1 MASKYLWILLKSI
14 FFQFSIFVKVYF
26 LKIRERD
33 FYYDIYESLYR
44 FVESTRENKYELSQ
58 VLYPIFIH
66 LYIDMINKD
75 YLKLAQEFFTKY
87 SSSQT
92 SNHALD
98 IKKLKLITNKDQLS
112 RSEFRE
118 TYGSTKYNV
127 KLSDESYRLLK
138 DFVKVK
144 NSKPLVDLIKENMM
158 LESNLKIIS

>member
-1 MASKYLWILLKSI
+1 M
-14 FFQFSIFVKVYF
+14 
-26 LKIRERD
+26 KIRERD